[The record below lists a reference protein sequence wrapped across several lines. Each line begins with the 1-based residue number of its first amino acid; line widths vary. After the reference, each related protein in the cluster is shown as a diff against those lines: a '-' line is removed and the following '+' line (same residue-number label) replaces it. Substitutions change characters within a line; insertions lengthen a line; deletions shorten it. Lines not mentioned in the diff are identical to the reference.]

1 MEAGELSQL
10 ISSAGV
16 FLSSKTSPVSLLPA
30 SLLKLVSVD
39 GTLAR

>member
-16 FLSSKTSPVSLLPA
+16 FLSLLPA
-30 SLLKLVSVD
+30 SLLKPVSVD
-39 GTLAR
+39 GTIAR